1 MLPSV
6 AAFAVQFEETH
17 PDTMKQALM
26 KKRNDILLG
35 YLLVLL
41 SATGVRA
48 ESLLKRFETQR
59 LEYPQEKIYVHTDRN
74 YYMGGDTIWL
84 RAHVVDAASHRPVSM
99 SKYVYVE
106 LKAPSDS
113 LLSRVKIKEQDG
125 VYSGYIPLPQDLIE
139 ADYTLTAYT
148 YFMQN
153 AGSDYFFKENLTIGS
168 PLSTKYTI
176 GTRYNYDDR
185 TGNLH
190 ILFSYLD
197 KQTGEPAPLKNARI
211 TTADGKTAEYTSA
224 TQASITLSPKQ
235 QRASS
240 YLYVAFDQYR
250 KYVRIPN
257 FADDYDVTFHPEG
270 GYLVPES
277 ACRVAFKAIDCKGS
291 ATDISGHIEDVNGK
305 EVARFSSLHSGMGF
319 FTLYPQAGMKYT
331 AVCHTP
337 DGNEKRFSLPE
348 VSTTATVLKV
358 TPNGNSIGI
367 SAAGVNRDC
376 QVVIH
381 ERGNYLLSA
390 TFDSDRKELFLR
402 KSDLPTGVVNAVLFD
417 SEWNPLSERLFFIDN
432 DGGYKVSLQPDK
444 RQYATRQR
452 VSLSVSLDGY
462 ALPQGNYSISVT
474 DAKIVSADT
483 LAGIGPSLLLTS
495 ELRGHIEEPG
505 YYFNPSNDN
514 RLEALDALML
524 TQGWRRYD
532 VPAIVRGNYAQPS
545 YEVEIGQEVT
555 GVIRSKWRN
564 APEAGAMVNVL
575 VPKYRYGGL
584 FEADSAGKFRCN
596 GFDFPENTTLLLLAF
611 NRKGERIFP
620 NFTFDSTEASPDTP
634 FQLPA
639 AFSTVTNEETRQP
652 WENFVDQQE
661 IRYQYNGMSVTLDEV
676 IIKGFKVRPPEDHYE
691 AIAFRSFDYKEMEK
705 KGATSVEEILRGIAG
720 IRITHDGYLF
730 YRNEPLALFV
740 DGVLQTSKAA
750 SDEDFYT
757 YKDQEVIE
765 TPGMPSKGNIPKL
778 SSGHTSVAM
787 GLGSNYESP
796 MSIIN
801 NISFDMVRRVD
812 FLQKSQAMMFGEGAK
827 GGAVMITTKRGNEI
841 ESSDFRSYRAITP
854 LGYQQ
859 KAVFYSPRYDTE
871 AALNATMLD
880 LRPTLYWNPCVPIDK
895 DGKSEVSFY
904 TSDSA
909 GTSYDVKIEG
919 VTDGGDMIST
929 YGVINVK

>member
-1 MLPSV
+1 
-6 AAFAVQFEETH
+6 
-17 PDTMKQALM
+17 M

-113 LLSRVKIKEQDG
+113 LLSHVKIKEQDG

-168 PLSTKYTI
+168 PLSTKYKIT
-176 GTRYNYDDR
+176 TDYRYDDES
-185 TGNLH
+185 GDLH
-190 ILFSYLD
+190 IDFSYLD
-197 KQTGEPAPLKNARI
+197 KQTGEPAPLKNAHI
-211 TTADGKTAEYTSA
+211 VTFDGKTTYS
-224 TQASITLSPKQ
+224 QSPSMGITLSPAQ

-240 YLYVAFDQYR
+240 YLYIAFDQYR

-390 TFDSDRKELFLR
+390 SFDSDRQELFLR

-417 SEWNPLSERLFFIDN
+417 SEWNPLSERLFFVDN
-432 DGGYKVSLQPDK
+432 DGSYKTSLTSDK
-444 RQYATRQR
+444 QLYTNRER
-452 VSLSVSLDGY
+452 VSLSVALEGY
-462 ALPQGNYSISVT
+462 DLPQGNYSVSVT
-474 DAKIVSADT
+474 DAKIVPSDS
-483 LAGIGPSLLLTS
+483 LSGISPSLLLTS
-495 ELRGHIEEPG
+495 ELRGYVEAPG
-505 YYFNPSNDN
+505 YYFDRANSN
-514 RLEALDALML
+514 RLEALDALLL

-584 FEADSAGKFRCN
+584 FEADSAGVFRCN
-596 GFDFPENTTLLLLAF
+596 GFDFPENTTLLLQAF
-611 NRKGERIFP
+611 NRKGERIYP
-620 NFTFDSTEASPDTP
+620 NFEINAADVRPNAP
-634 FQLPA
+634 FRLPE
-639 AFSTVTNEETRQP
+639 AFSSGLDAEAQP
-652 WENFVDQQE
+652 HWKDFVDQQQ
-661 IRYQYNGMSVTLDEV
+661 IRYQYNGMAVTLDEV
-676 IIKGFKVRPPEDHYE
+676 IIKGLKVRPPEDYYE
-691 AIAFRSFDYKEMEK
+691 VIASRSFDYKEMEK
-705 KGATSVEEILRGIAG
+705 EGVTSVEEVLRNIAG
-720 IRITHDGYLF
+720 LQISHDGYLR
-730 YRNEPLALFV
+730 YRGFPTALFV
-740 DGVLQTSKAA
+740 DGVLQNAEAVSNK
-750 SDEDFYT
+750 DFYT
-757 YKDQEVIE
+757 YMNQKKVDQ
-765 TPGMPSKGNIPKL
+765 PGSAPKVNTATL
-778 SSGHTSVAM
+778 SSGHSSAAL
-787 GLGSNYESP
+787 GLGGSYDSQLD
-796 MSIIN
+796 IIER
-801 NISFDMVRRVD
+801 ISFDIIRRID
-812 FLQKSQAMMFGEGAK
+812 FIRGSDAVMFGPQAT
-827 GGAVMITTKRGNEI
+827 GGAIMITTKRGNEV
-841 ESSDFRSYRAITP
+841 ESSDSRGYQAVTP

-859 KAVFYSPRYDTE
+859 KAEFYSPKYDTE
-871 AALNATMLD
+871 AARSTTIPD
-880 LRPTLYWNPCVPIDK
+880 LRPTLYWNPCVPVGE
-895 DGKSEVSFY
+895 DGKSEVTFY
-904 TSDSA
+904 TSDS
-909 GTSYDVKIEG
+909 GDTVYDVRIEG
-919 VTDGGDMIST
+919 VTNCGNIISAVAT
-929 YGVINVK
+929 LRVR

>member
-1 MLPSV
+1 
-6 AAFAVQFEETH
+6 
-17 PDTMKQALM
+17 M

-41 SATGVRA
+41 SATGVHA

-113 LLSRVKIKEQDG
+113 LLSHVKIKEQDG

-240 YLYVAFDQYR
+240 YLYIAFDQYR

-291 ATDISGHIEDVNGK
+291 ATHISGYIEDVNGK

-390 TFDSDRKELFLR
+390 SFDSDRKEFFLR
-402 KSDLPTGVVNAVLFD
+402 KIDLPTGVVNAVLFD
-417 SEWNPLSERLFFIDN
+417 SEWNPLSERLFFVDN
-432 DGGYKVSLQPDK
+432 DGSYKTSLTSDK
-444 RQYATRQR
+444 QLYTNRER
-452 VSLSVSLDGY
+452 VSLSVALEGY
-462 ALPQGNYSISVT
+462 DLPQGNYSVSVT
-474 DAKIVSADT
+474 DAKIVPSDS
-483 LAGIGPSLLLTS
+483 LSGISPSLLLTS
-495 ELRGHIEEPG
+495 ELRGYVEAPG
-505 YYFNPSNDN
+505 YYFDRANSN
-514 RLEALDALML
+514 RLEALDALLL

-584 FEADSAGKFRCN
+584 FEADSAGVFRCN
-596 GFDFPENTTLLLLAF
+596 GFDFPENTTLLLQAF
-611 NRKGERIFP
+611 NQKGERIYP
-620 NFTFDSTEASPDTP
+620 NFEINTVDVRPNAP
-634 FQLPA
+634 FRLPE
-639 AFSTVTNEETRQP
+639 AFSSGLDAEAQP
-652 WENFVDQQE
+652 HWKDFVDQQQ
-661 IRYQYNGMSVTLDEV
+661 IRYQYNGMAVTLDEV
-676 IIKGFKVRPPEDHYE
+676 IIKGLKVRPPEDYYE
-691 AIAFRSFDYKEMEK
+691 VIASRSFDYKEMEK
-705 KGATSVEEILRGIAG
+705 EGVTSVEEVLRNIAG
-720 IRITHDGYLF
+720 LQISHDGYLR
-730 YRNEPLALFV
+730 YRGFPTALFV
-740 DGVLQTSKAA
+740 DGVLQNAEAVSNK
-750 SDEDFYT
+750 DFYT
-757 YKDQEVIE
+757 YMNQKKVEQ
-765 TPGMPSKGNIPKL
+765 PGSAPKVNTATL
-778 SSGHTSVAM
+778 SSGHSSAAL
-787 GLGSNYESP
+787 GLGSSYDSQLD
-796 MSIIN
+796 IIER
-801 NISFDMVRRVD
+801 ISFDMIRRID
-812 FLQKSQAMMFGEGAK
+812 FIRGSDAVMFGPQAT
-827 GGAVMITTKRGNEI
+827 GGAIMITTKRGNEV
-841 ESSDFRSYRAITP
+841 ESSDSRGYQAVTP

-859 KAVFYSPRYDTE
+859 KAEFYSPKYDTE
-871 AALNATMLD
+871 AARSTTIPD
-880 LRPTLYWNPCVPIDK
+880 LRPTLYWNPCVPVGE
-895 DGKSEVSFY
+895 DGKSEVTFY
-904 TSDSA
+904 TSDS
-909 GTSYDVKIEG
+909 GDTVYDVRIEG
-919 VTDGGDMIST
+919 VTNCGNIIST
-929 YGVINVK
+929 VATLRVR